1 MGIYKYIT
9 YNIGFFRK
17 EKAVTEETEL
27 EMLEKMNAFLREEEQ
42 KLTDRLTKMKQ
53 CYLALIRQKK
63 IKFQ

>member
-1 MGIYKYIT
+1 MIYTMI
-9 YNIGFFRK
+9 NFFRK

-27 EMLEKMNAFLREEEQ
+27 EMLEKRNAFLREKEQ
-42 KLTDRLTKMKQ
+42 KLTDRLTQMKQ